1 MEGKIGFVILREG
14 GRCPGRAYGEGSNGL
29 DPMAADEETIVRAGA
44 GYASIHTGVGVVM
57 PPGMVGLI
65 GGRSGLAK
73 ERSVVV
79 PFMGTIDNGYRA
91 ELSVLLVNLG
101 SQDFVVRRG
110 DRIGQLL
117 LFYTNQFVKVT
128 ETTAF
133 PDEGEAGSKRGG
145 KGFGSSGL
153 APLIQGDENIQNI

>member
-1 MEGKIGFVILREG
+1 MEGEIRFVILREG

-29 DPMAADEETIVRAGA
+29 DLMAADEETIVRAGA

-73 ERSVVV
+73 ERSVI
-79 PFMGTIDNGYRA
+79 PFMGTIDNRA
-91 ELSVLLVNLG
+91 ELSILLVNLG